1 MPHRQLAIFL
11 LAFAAMLV
19 YYAWLLRGYLRKR
32 RLRRQLLEEGRVT
45 TTRSPDAGKKWV
57 HTLVVV
63 AAGVPLYWA
72 CERYV
77 KPVAGDFGA
86 MAAFCG
92 VGFAFAF
99 PFILWRNRTAVDGVL
114 AGSLRQ
120 AKQGDVDGAVQS
132 LRAAMSESP
141 SVRRAGALGQVL
153 ADAGRWEEA
162 VDAYRE
168 ARRLC
173 PDQPI
178 FTVNVAVALAKSGRA
193 AEALPILEEAR
204 RVTPEEAGFAAAEA
218 IALASLGRTD
228 EAVEQHR
235 QAKELMEAVPGV
247 QRLDMWTLGT
257 VLVECAKAVEEAS
270 TRGFPVVA
278 PAATLGAPAGGT
290 AEEPKLANVVAA
302 VPEPARNTGP
312 TA

>member
-1 MPHRQLAIFL
+1 MPRRQLVTYA
-11 LAFAAMLV
+11 LAVVAMLV

-57 HTLVVV
+57 YTLVVV

-92 VGFAFAF
+92 VGFAFVF
-99 PFILWRNRTAVDGVL
+99 PFTLWRNRGAVDAVV

-132 LRAAMSESP
+132 LRVAMAESP
-141 SVRRAGALGQVL
+141 SARRAGAIGQVL
-153 ADAGRWEEA
+153 ADAGRWAEA

-168 ARRLC
+168 ARRLY

-204 RVTPEEAGFAAAEA
+204 RATPEEAGFAAAES
-218 IALASLGRTD
+218 IALAALGRTD

-247 QRLDMWTLGT
+247 QRLDMWTLGK

-278 PAATLGAPAGGT
+278 APAA
-290 AEEPKLANVVAA
+290 
-302 VPEPARNTGP
+302 P
-312 TA
+312 TATEGGRSVG